1 MQKKENNKS
10 FGILF
15 FIIFLLIALWPLIN
29 SQPIR
34 LWALGIASIF
44 LVLGIINSKIL
55 TPVKKSWIKFGEI
68 LGLII
73 APMVMALVYF
83 IFLTPI
89 SLILR
94 LFGKD
99 LLGIK
104 VNKKIDSY
112 WIKRKKNIGPM
123 RKQF

>member
-1 MQKKENNKS
+1 MKKKENNKS

-15 FIIFLLIALWPLIN
+15 FIIFLLVAFWPLIH
-29 SQPIR
+29 SEFIR

-44 LVLGIINSKIL
+44 LVLGITNSKIL

>member
-15 FIIFLLIALWPLIN
+15 FIIFLLIALWPLLN
-29 SQPIR
+29 SEFIR
-34 LWALGIASIF
+34 MWALGIASIF
-44 LVLGIINSKIL
+44 LVLGFINSKIL
-55 TPVKKSWIKFGEI
+55 TPVKKSWIKLGEI

-89 SLILR
+89 SLIVR

-104 VNKKIDSY
+104 FDKKIDSY
-112 WIKRKKNIGPM
+112 WIKRKKNLGPM